1 MNRRRYQPFS
11 DDAKGP
17 IPVGPAVQHQLS
29 PGGPMSGLQA
39 LGFTSDESG
48 QDLAEYA
55 LLIGLIAIVV
65 IGAVTAFGGGLVGL
79 FNNIVATLP
88 FGS

>member
-1 MNRRRYQPFS
+1 
-11 DDAKGP
+11 
-17 IPVGPAVQHQLS
+17 
-29 PGGPMSGLQA
+29 MSGLKA
-39 LGFTSDESG
+39 LGFISDESG